1 MTLRMTPEEFFNS
14 TAAQPR
20 AVAANANTGNTPQVV
35 YYYPANQDPIPFMFL
50 GLMGAVILIGV
61 MMLLAED

>member
-1 MTLRMTPEEFFNS
+1 MTLRMTPEEYFNS

-20 AVAANANTGNTPQVV
+20 AVAANTNTGNTPQVV
-35 YYYPANQDPIPFMFL
+35 YYYPQNQLPFIFM
-50 GLMGAVILIGV
+50 GLMGAVILIGI